1 MITCPR
7 SPGGTHRHG
16 EFLFW
21 VDENLDLC
29 NGNTNK
35 TRILTNA
42 PTWTSWNWVE
52 PWVCRFPTL
61 FPLTML
67 GKNVKAGLLPA
78 LLCIPV
84 GGSNWSYSR
93 KPFYA
98 LWRNTQGRPLDDVPP
113 QSTLPQL
120 LIRKARKPNAA
131 HAKQP
136 TRALQASS
144 VIQSS
149 TSMDHGATQQKHR
162 VLRVSRHAYR
172 ACQTKFHFVV
182 RLAGREQWNKTSHTL
197 PTICGVTHISTG
209 WGEGPACV

>member
-1 MITCPR
+1 MDLRFRNCKALGNVDMTTCPR

-35 TRILTNA
+35 TKILTNA

-113 QSTLPQL
+113 AVHPPTATNSQSTQTKRRT
-120 LIRKARKPNAA
+120 RKTA
-131 HAKQP
+131 HSG
-136 TRALQASS
+136 ASS
-144 VIQSS
+144 LIGDTIQ
-149 TSMDHGATQQKHR
+149 H
-162 VLRVSRHAYR
+162 
-172 ACQTKFHFVV
+172 
-182 RLAGREQWNKTSHTL
+182 
-197 PTICGVTHISTG
+197 
-209 WGEGPACV
+209 